1 MAAVN
6 QIVGDDASNV
16 LLGTGD
22 ADLIYGYD
30 PTGSTANVTSIAALR
45 VASGLSQPVA
55 VVAAPG
61 DANHLFVVER
71 TGTIKLLDLR
81 TGASSTFLD
90 ISTTITTEGEGGLL
104 GLAFD
109 PDYATNG
116 FLYVNVTNLADDT
129 EIRRYER
136 SDTNPALAD
145 SASRFDIL
153 AVDQPAGRSNHKAGW
168 LGFGPD
174 GKLYIP
180 LGDGGG
186 GGDPDGNAQDPQS
199 LLGKILRLDVGTDA
213 FPGDASRN
221 YAIPA
226 DNPFVG
232 VAGVLPEIWALG
244 LRNPFR
250 ASFDRDLGTFFIG
263 DVGQNLIEEI
273 DLGAVGA
280 NYGWNVFE
288 GPQSFLPGPLG
299 PGTLTAPIHSYG
311 RDIGATVIGGYVHRG
326 EADGLQ
332 GDYFFAD
339 FISGKLFTLRRQG
352 SSWTATDRTA
362 QIVPD
367 AGTITSPTSFG
378 EDANGNLYVVDFDGD
393 VFRLTP
399 NAVSSDLGDVL
410 NGAAGNDAIHAGAG
424 DDRLQG
430 GAGADFL
437 FGGAGFD
444 FADYSTATGPVA
456 ASLRSAGGTGGDAMG
471 DRYSSIEGLVGSAFA
486 DTLSGSANV
495 DIIDLGAGGDTLRNR
510 LSELDG
516 DRIAGFGFGDRLD
529 IEAALIGCNHIAV
542 SNNAAGVAL
551 DMGTVDFQLS
561 GAFASGAFMSVPRG
575 AGVDAHTLVTFQPF
589 LPNLQEG
596 LGVASASINGLAN
609 EPFLA
614 GDGNVGFTL
623 ELTSAVSLFR
633 NTFGVYSV
641 EVDGTIGDVHVLFA
655 NTLNVA
661 AGQRTVDLGVPVNG
675 ERLGFFVIQNGFN
688 AYGSLPD
695 NLSFVMPGTDTPFD
709 IDTGL
714 PPELR
719 SATLGAL
726 GNAPIFHAFSTLNPG
741 DAVQLLSG
749 TSPNG
754 RELLIGFEDLSTTSG
769 DNDFQDIV
777 VAIRVT
783 IDDVLVL

>member
-30 PTGSTANVTSIAALR
+30 PSGSTTNVTSISALR
-45 VASGLSQPVA
+45 VASGFSQPVA
-55 VVAAPG
+55 VVAVPG

-116 FLYVNVTNLADDT
+116 FFYVNVTNLVDDT

-136 SDTNPALAD
+136 SDIDPLVAD

-186 GGDPDGNAQDPQS
+186 GGDPDGNAQNPLS

-213 FPGDASRN
+213 FPGNASRN
-221 YAIPA
+221 YAIPS

-232 VAGVLPEIWALG
+232 AAGVLPEIWALG

-273 DLGAVGA
+273 DLGVAGA

-299 PGTLTAPIHSYG
+299 PGMLTAPIHSYG
-311 RDIGATVIGGYVHRG
+311 RDVGATVIGGYVHRG
-326 EADGLQ
+326 EADGVQ

-352 SSWTATDRTA
+352 SSWIATDRTA
-362 QIVPD
+362 QVVPD
-367 AGTITSPTSFG
+367 TGAINSPTSFG

-399 NAVSSDLGDVL
+399 NAASSDLGDIL
-410 NGAAGNDAIHAGAG
+410 NGAAGDDTIHAGAG
-424 DDRLQG
+424 DDRLLG

-444 FADYSTATGPVA
+444 FADYSTATGPVT
-456 ASLRSAGGTGGDAMG
+456 ASLRLAGGAAGDAMG
-471 DRYSSIEGLVGSAFA
+471 DRYSSIEGLIGSAFA
-486 DTLSGSANV
+486 DTLSGSANA
-495 DIIDLGAGGDTLRNR
+495 DFIDLGAGGDILRNR

-516 DRIAGFGFGDRLD
+516 DRIAGFGVGDRLD
-529 IEAALIGCNHIAV
+529 IEGALVGRNHIGV
-542 SNNAAGVAL
+542 SNNAGGATFDIGS
-551 DMGTVDFQLS
+551 VDFQLS
-561 GAFASGAFMSVPRG
+561 GAFGSGAFMSVPRG
-575 AGVDAHTLVTFQPF
+575 TGADARTLVTFQPF

-596 LGVASASINGLAN
+596 FGVAVSSINGVAN

-614 GDGNVGFTL
+614 GDGVVGFRL

-633 NTFGVYSV
+633 NIFGVYSV
-641 EVDGTIGDVHVLFA
+641 DADGTIGDVRILFG
-655 NTLNVA
+655 NTLDVA
-661 AGQRTVDLGVPVNG
+661 AGQRTVDLGVPANG
-675 ERLGFFVIQNGFN
+675 ERLGFFVVQNGFN
-688 AYGSLPD
+688 AYGRLPD
-695 NLSFVMPGTDTPFD
+695 NLAFVMPGTTTPLN

-714 PPELR
+714 SPELR
-719 SATLGAL
+719 SATLGTL
-726 GNAPIFHAFSTLNPG
+726 GNAPIFHSFSTFNPG
-741 DAVQLLSG
+741 DAVQILSG

-754 RELLIGFEDLSTTSG
+754 RELLIGFEDLPTAIG

-783 IDDVLVL
+783 VDDVLFP